1 VDHHDFA
8 AAINI
13 IHRKVTANN
22 HNEIDSLRLNNTSTG
37 LEKTN
42 KRPFRASSHPAPARP
57 AAIAASIALIEPPL
71 SF

>member
-37 LEKTN
+37 MEKTN
-42 KRPFRASSHPAPARP
+42 KRPFFARHRTLRQRVPPPSLHQSH
-57 AAIAASIALIEPPL
+57 
-71 SF
+71 